1 MICYP
6 KWNMK
11 VSNVHTF
18 EKALKANLAAGCW
31 EANTRKETPIFGTYR
46 RYKFVYV
53 ERYNPDV
60 FCKEPNYNICCEKD
74 EKEGGG

>member
-18 EKALKANLAAGCW
+18 EKALKANLAAGYW
-31 EANTRKETPIFGTYR
+31 EANTHKETPTFGTYTIEDTIQM
-46 RYKFVYV
+46 F
-53 ERYNPDV
+53 
-60 FCKEPNYNICCEKD
+60 FCKEPNYNICCQKD
-74 EKEGGG
+74 EKVGGG